1 MLYCLF
7 CYVLYSIITVYAV
20 GDVLSKNIRRRF
32 DTDYG
37 GYIFYIVGCSYRAS
51 YTLSIVYSL
60 VCIVILIDIYD
71 MGRVGGQKY
80 TVERVLFEVS
90 VHEFLADVQDCYDYD
105 KHSCLKQQLT
115 CATIYL
121 DTFLGDGYST
131 VITGEVFFRP
141 MHHSSL

>member
-1 MLYCLF
+1 MYCCLF

-105 KHSCLKQQLT
+105 KHSCLKYQLT
-115 CATIYL
+115 CAIIYL

>member
-37 GYIFYIVGCSYRAS
+37 GYIFYIIGYCYRAS

-60 VCIVILIDIYD
+60 ILIVICIDIYD

>member
-20 GDVLSKNIRRRF
+20 RDVLFENIRRRF

-60 VCIVILIDIYD
+60 ILIVILIDIYD